1 MIGQYGGYLWLLAGG
16 YALTAAITLGLI
28 LFCCSKRFHSLIFK
42 ILDIINSRFNERLRA
57 FEDNLS
63 EQCAILEEASG
74 KILRSGKLIAVIF
87 LLNMLR
93 NCFWYGIPYII
104 FGKTVGIS
112 LPQVMAVTSLSVMLA
127 AVIPT
132 PAGIGSTEFV
142 FTSLYTDAVGSELA
156 ISAALLYRFA
166 TFVFPF
172 LVGAVIVIVRA
183 VRRREI

>member
-1 MIGQYGGYLWLLAGG
+1 MMEQYGGYMWLLLGG
-16 YALTAAITLGLI
+16 YAVTAAITIALI
-28 LFCCSKRFHSLIFK
+28 LFCCSRRFHSLIFR
-42 ILDIINSRFNERLRA
+42 ILDIINSRFNKRLEA

-63 EQCAILEEASG
+63 VQCGILEAASD
-74 KILRSGKLIAVIF
+74 KILRSGRLMVSLF

-104 FGKTVGIS
+104 FGKAVGIT
-112 LPQVMAVTSLSVMLA
+112 LIQTMAVTSLSVMLA

-142 FTSLYTDAVGSELA
+142 FITLYTDIVGSELA
-156 ISAALLYRFA
+156 ISSSLLYRFA

-172 LVGAVIVIVRA
+172 LIGAVIVIVRA
-183 VRRREI
+183 VRRRGI